1 MRPETEIFQPLVTQ
15 ANSLPDGHD
24 WLNEAS
30 DQKVGEDLP
39 RGLGL
44 LAQSGAGLRRAL
56 LVSGLLGLVCLAE
69 LGILLLIPPPEA
81 LVVWEERGMK
91 ALVGDRP

>member
-1 MRPETEIFQPLVTQ
+1 MKTEMEIFQPLVTQ

-24 WLNEAS
+24 WLNEVS
-30 DQKVGEDLP
+30 DRKVGENLP

-44 LAQSGAGLRRAL
+44 LARSGAGLRRAL
-56 LVSGLLGLVCLAE
+56 LMSVLLGLVSLAE
-69 LGILLLIPPPEA
+69 LGVLLLMPKPEA

-91 ALVGDRP
+91 ALIGETP